1 MSCMVGTLIVVDATP
16 AHFITDSGSKRCQ
29 QRKMAAAEIHLYIQH
44 SWSTGFNKFPLV
56 TVPCVSVKPNVAKYY
71 EAYKNVLE
79 LIIVLFIQD
88 GWLYGLATLSLL
100 YMRIQ
105 SCKVTSLLGEMDV
118 YSCAHHCL
126 SRVIMFFR
134 LYIKRIQ

>member
-56 TVPCVSVKPNVAKYY
+56 SVPCVSVKP
-71 EAYKNVLE
+71 NVLE

-118 YSCAHHCL
+118 YLCAHHCL
-126 SRVIMFFR
+126 SHVIMFFR

>member
-56 TVPCVSVKPNVAKYY
+56 TVPCVSVKPNV
-71 EAYKNVLE
+71 LE